1 MLPTY
6 LALPLTSKVSLKS
19 AMLVRCPLEA
29 HPLRLCRHH
38 ETLDVL
44 ERACGDQS
52 VLALANKEDFF
63 GLSLRNMLLSKKK
76 KACAALTAPQSVVDI
91 LSSEFA
97 VCCSPNGLTNP
108 GIMSWSKDGDGRSRT
123 SDFGEIRCLHEYI
136 DYN

>member
-1 MLPTY
+1 MLPIY

-76 KACAALTAPQSVVDI
+76 KGLRSPHSPTISRGYPELRIRSVL
-91 LSSEFA
+91 LSQRPHKSRDHVLEQGWGWEVQDQLFWR
-97 VCCSPNGLTNP
+97 NP
-108 GIMSWSKDGDGRSRT
+108 
-123 SDFGEIRCLHEYI
+123 LLA
-136 DYN
+136 